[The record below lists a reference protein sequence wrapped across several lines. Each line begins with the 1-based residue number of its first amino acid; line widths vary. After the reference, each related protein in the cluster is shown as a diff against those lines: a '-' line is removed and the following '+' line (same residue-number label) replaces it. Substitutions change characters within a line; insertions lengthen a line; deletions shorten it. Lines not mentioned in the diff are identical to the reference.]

1 MQLTADLYR
10 EILRSLRSD
19 HRSSRNLEKRSSPR
33 VGLRSRVTIFPPNGG
48 GPVVAWV
55 RDLSA
60 NGIGLVYTQAMPI
73 GAQFTA
79 MFAGRVHDSL
89 AIVYGVAN
97 CKELSKSLYSIGAS
111 VVRVDR
117 GAAHPAPP
125 TTKRPSA
132 A

>member
-19 HRSSRNLEKRSSPR
+19 SRSSRNLEKRSSPR
-33 VGLRSRVTIFPPNGG
+33 VGLRSRVTILPAGG
-48 GPVVAWV
+48 GAPVVIGV

-60 NGIGLVYTQAMPI
+60 NGIGLVHTQAMPI
-73 GAQFTA
+73 GARFTA

-89 AIVYGVAN
+89 AVVYCVAN
-97 CKELSKSLYSIGAS
+97 CKELSKSQYSIGAS

-117 GAAHPAPP
+117 GAASAVRPAA
-125 TTKRPSA
+125 KRPSA